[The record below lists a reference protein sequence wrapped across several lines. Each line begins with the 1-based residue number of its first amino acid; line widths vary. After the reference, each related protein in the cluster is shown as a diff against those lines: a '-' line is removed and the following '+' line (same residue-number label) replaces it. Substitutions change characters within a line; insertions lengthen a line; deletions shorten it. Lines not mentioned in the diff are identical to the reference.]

1 MSTLEPSAAGERSAA
16 DVIGGLM
23 AAASLFLSGIAMG
36 LGLLLE
42 LEARPVRT
50 AGAAILLALVASVM
64 TRRDRTLALV
74 ATVFAAIAWVVGLTV
89 AVITEN
95 PLL

>member
-1 MSTLEPSAAGERSAA
+1 LSTLEPSAGEERSAA
-16 DVIGGLM
+16 DAIGGLM

-36 LGLLLE
+36 LGLVLE

-50 AGAAILLALVASVM
+50 AGAAILLALVASLM
-64 TRRDRTLALV
+64 TRRHRTLALV
-74 ATVFAAIAWVVGLTV
+74 ATVCAAIAWVIGLTV

>member
-1 MSTLEPSAAGERSAA
+1 M
-16 DVIGGLM
+16 IGGLM

-36 LGLLLE
+36 FGLVLE
-42 LEARPVRT
+42 LDARPVRT
-50 AGAAILLALVASVM
+50 AGAAILLALVASLM
-64 TRRDRTLALV
+64 TRRHRTLALV